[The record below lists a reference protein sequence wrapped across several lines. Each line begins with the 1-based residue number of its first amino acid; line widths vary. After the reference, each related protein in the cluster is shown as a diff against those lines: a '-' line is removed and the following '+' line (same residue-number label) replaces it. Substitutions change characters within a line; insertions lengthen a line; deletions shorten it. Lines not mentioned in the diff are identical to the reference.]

1 MIRAGHSPC
10 AATVCQ
16 TIAGLLIA
24 ITYRQLCELLG
35 CLRWSAAAVRI
46 SMLERADR
54 LGQGSAE
61 ARIVANALTVSA
73 ASAPTGARQPSPR
86 TARGGGGAIAVAGFV
101 VFPGFARWLA
111 ERALLGAG
119 TALVYP
125 TLIAVIGDAA
135 RTPDPATSVGIY
147 RRWRDAGYAVGAIVA
162 GVIADVAGLAAA
174 IVGRVDGDI
183 GSACRGPDQGK
194 HAAPARQQNS

>member
-1 MIRAGHSPC
+1 MPSIVRRRRPDQHARARGSTRTRLC
-10 AATVCQ
+10 RGEDCCQ
-16 TIAGLLIA
+16 RADGL
-24 ITYRQLCELLG
+24 G
-35 CLRWSAAAVRI
+35 GV
-46 SMLERADR
+46 RADR
-54 LGQGSAE
+54 
-61 ARIVANALTVSA
+61 R
-73 ASAPTGARQPSPR
+73 SP
-86 TARGGGGAIAVAGFV
+86 AVASGSSGRRRSDRRSRLRSL
-101 VFPGFARWLA
+101 PGFARWLA